1 MCLNLTE
8 YFLALN
14 LGLARVLF
22 CSLELLNLEMQR
34 HTINFRSESFFY
46 DAGLGKKNAHD
57 IT

>member
-46 DAGLGKKNAHD
+46 DAGLGKKNVHD